1 MLLLVPQGEKIIRM
15 GFEGMAMVFEDTDP
29 ASREDMQVEFSFAR
43 MVHMATLVAKNYG
56 AFIIE

>member
-1 MLLLVPQGEKIIRM
+1 M

-56 AFIIE
+56 AFIIEQ